1 MKLKEE
7 QICLQQP
14 FSIIYF
20 SQELV
25 TDHPVH
31 RQVDNPD
38 LRDIFPGLH
47 EDRNSFFRK
56 AWIRRRRPQNR
67 PFLS

>member
-7 QICLQQP
+7 PIGMQLL
-14 FSIIYF
+14 FSIIHF

-47 EDRNSFFRK
+47 KDRNSFPLMK
-56 AWIRRRRPQNR
+56 
-67 PFLS
+67 